1 MSIITV
7 TGKGIA
13 YAPVDTAEIR
23 VTVFSSAQTGDRAV
37 EETDRKL
44 RALKEALS
52 RKGFGEKELHTA
64 QFHVRAEYEEQHGGG
79 RYTRKLSGYRCE
91 QTLKTEFPYS
101 AERLSAAIAALSA
114 GGELQIFFKAGSTEH
129 ALSSALEGAFGNA
142 KYKAEALARA
152 SGNALGTLL
161 RIVDSETA
169 SHSSVHMARSEA
181 AMLCAAP
188 AELNPEDECVSAV
201 ITAEWELL

>member
-23 VTVFSSAQTGDRAV
+23 VTVFSSAQTGDRAG

-44 RALKEALS
+44 
-52 RKGFGEKELHTA
+52 TA

-129 ALSSALEGAFGNA
+129 ALSSALEGAFCNA

>member
-52 RKGFGEKELHTA
+52 RKGF
-64 QFHVRAEYEEQHGGG
+64 
-79 RYTRKLSGYRCE
+79 S
-91 QTLKTEFPYS
+91 
-101 AERLSAAIAALSA
+101 
-114 GGELQIFFKAGSTEH
+114 
-129 ALSSALEGAFGNA
+129 
-142 KYKAEALARA
+142 
-152 SGNALGTLL
+152 
-161 RIVDSETA
+161 
-169 SHSSVHMARSEA
+169 
-181 AMLCAAP
+181 
-188 AELNPEDECVSAV
+188 
-201 ITAEWELL
+201 